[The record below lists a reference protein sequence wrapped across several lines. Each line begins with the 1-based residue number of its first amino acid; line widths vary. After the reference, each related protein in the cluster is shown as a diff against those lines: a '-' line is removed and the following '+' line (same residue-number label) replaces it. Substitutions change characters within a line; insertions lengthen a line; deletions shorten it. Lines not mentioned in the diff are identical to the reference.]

1 MQNKNQNSAK
11 LIGSYTRAEEVANSI
26 THGIGAGLSI
36 AGLSLLVVLA
46 SMHGDVWRVVSFSIY
61 GATLVILY
69 LASTIYH
76 GLPASKA
83 KNVFQIIDH
92 VSIYLLI
99 AGTYTPLMLVNLKG
113 GWGWSIFGVI
123 WGLALLG
130 ITIKAIFLNR
140 FKKLSVIIYVTMGW
154 ICIIALKEMLIKISL
169 PGLIWLGA
177 GGILYTSGIAVY
189 VWERLPYNHAIWH
202 LFVIAGS
209 ICHYFTILLY
219 ILPMPDAS

>member
-1 MQNKNQNSAK
+1 MHQKNQNPAK
-11 LIGSYTRAEEVANSI
+11 LIKTYTRAEEIANSI

-46 SMHGDVWRVVSFSIY
+46 SMHGDVWRIVSFSIY
-61 GATLVILY
+61 GTTLVILY
-69 LASTIYH
+69 LASSIYH

-83 KNVFQIIDH
+83 KNIFQIIDH

-130 ITIKAIFLNR
+130 ITLKTIFLNR
-140 FKKLSVIIYVTMGW
+140 FEKLSVIIYVIMGW

-169 PGLIWLGA
+169 PGLIWLGT
-177 GGILYTSGIAVY
+177 GGILYTSGIALY
-189 VWERLPYNHAIWH
+189 VWKSLPYNHAIWH

-219 ILPMPDAS
+219 ILPMPDT

>member
-1 MQNKNQNSAK
+1 MQQKNQGTAK
-11 LIGSYTRAEEVANSI
+11 SIKFYTRGEEIANSI

-36 AGLSLLVVLA
+36 AGLSVLVVLA

-76 GLPASKA
+76 GLPESKA
-83 KNVFQIIDH
+83 KNIFQIIDH
-92 VSIYLLI
+92 ISIYLLI

-113 GWGWSIFGVI
+113 GWGWSIFGII
-123 WGLALLG
+123 WGLAVLG
-130 ITIKAIFLNR
+130 ITLKAIFLNR
-140 FKKLSVIIYVTMGW
+140 FEKLSVIIYVIMGW

-177 GGILYTSGIAVY
+177 GGILYTSGIALY
-189 VWERLPYNHAIWH
+189 VWKTLPYNHAIWH

-209 ICHYFTILLY
+209 ICHYFTILFH
-219 ILPMPDAS
+219 ILPMPDA